1 MLAALEASV
10 ERADRAALR
19 ASVCTEARRVV
30 EGLETRYRA
39 LRARLDELARARGR
53 ELQLVAVSKS
63 VAPER
68 AAELARLGQ
77 RDFGENRLEALE
89 AKCAHFAVAG
99 LEARWHF
106 IGHLQRNKARAVA
119 RLASVVHSVDST
131 ALCATLARSAQEFG
145 RPLELYLQV
154 NLSGE
159 AHKSGFAP
167 RDVAA
172 AVETCANE
180 ARKAPQVRLCG
191 LMTMSATPVEG
202 AAVELGAARALFA
215 RLRALAGE
223 LPAGAFVGGRAR
235 LSMGMSEDY
244 EPAILEGADLV
255 RIGSALFG
263 ERADARS
270 HPDADTRER
279 G

>member
-1 MLAALEASV
+1 MHAALEAPI
-10 ERADRAALR
+10 ERAERIDRR
-19 ASVCTEARRVV
+19 VPTGTEAGRVADA
-30 EGLETRYRA
+30 LAARYA
-39 LRARLDELARARGR
+39 QLRARLDELGRASGR

-89 AKCAHFAVAG
+89 AKHAHFRSAG
-99 LEARWHF
+99 LDARWHF
-106 IGHLQRNKARAVA
+106 IGHLQRNKARAVV
-119 RLASVVHSVDST
+119 RLASAVHSVDST
-131 ALCATLARSAQEFG
+131 ALIATLARSAHELG
-145 RPLELYLQV
+145 RALDVYLQV

-167 RDVAA
+167 HELSAA
-172 AVETCANE
+172 LESCVRE
-180 ARKAPQVRLCG
+180 ARGAPELRLCG
-191 LMTMSATPVEG
+191 LMTMSATPASG
-202 AAVELGAARALFA
+202 SAVDLAAARALFA
-215 RLRALAGE
+215 RLSALARE
-223 LPAGAFVGGRAR
+223 LPASAFAAGRAR

-255 RIGSALFG
+255 RIGSALFEESESRSSPVSGTG
-263 ERADARS
+263 ER
-270 HPDADTRER
+270 